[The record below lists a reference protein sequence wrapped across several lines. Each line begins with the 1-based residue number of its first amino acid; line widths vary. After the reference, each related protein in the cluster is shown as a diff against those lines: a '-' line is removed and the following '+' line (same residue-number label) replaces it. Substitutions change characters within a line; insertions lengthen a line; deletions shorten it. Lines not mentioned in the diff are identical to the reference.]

1 VPGTSGD
8 YGLPAASRYGPAGPP
23 RPVGHPEPDTG
34 VELTDDDSSTPN
46 TASTQLITPHHPDKI
61 LEVDVHT
68 PTVSL
73 VTLRKKVADNQD
85 DSFRRTLGHAE
96 QLAQAQG
103 EQQNEISRYLH
114 GVSDQIDDGRRQQ
127 NMELANVLAE
137 LGRLRAE
144 MQPKHVTGHVL
155 PDGRVVLANGD
166 VVQGVKGVAPPITAA
181 SVPLPKTSGGTVHG
195 EILPDGTVMA
205 DGKIVDGI
213 AAKPSAST
221 PINPQIVKDT
231 EQDRK
236 LAALEAK
243 STFTVCLQVT
253 DL

>member
-1 VPGTSGD
+1 MTS
-8 YGLPAASRYGPAGPP
+8 
-23 RPVGHPEPDTG
+23 
-34 VELTDDDSSTPN
+34 
-46 TASTQLITPHHPDKI
+46 DKI
-61 LEVDVHT
+61 LDIDVHT
-68 PTVSL
+68 TPTVGFMTYQKMSL
-73 VTLRKKVADNQD
+73 ADNQD
-85 DSFRRTLGHAE
+85 DSFRRTLGAAE

-127 NMELANVLAE
+127 NTELANVLAE

-166 VVQGVKGVAPPITAA
+166 VVQGVKGVAPPINTPP
-181 SVPLPKTSGGTVHG
+181 VHVPKTSGGTVHA
-195 EILPDGTVMA
+195 EIMPDGTVMA

-213 AAKPSAST
+213 LAKPPTVST
-221 PINPQIVKDT
+221 PINPQVVKDT

-236 LAALEAK
+236 LAALEDK
-243 STFTVCLQVT
+243 SKSLARQ
-253 DL
+253 LLR

>member
-1 VPGTSGD
+1 MCSHLGRTE
-8 YGLPAASRYGPAGPP
+8 A
-23 RPVGHPEPDTG
+23 
-34 VELTDDDSSTPN
+34 
-46 TASTQLITPHHPDKI
+46 DK
-61 LEVDVHT
+61 
-68 PTVSL
+68 
-73 VTLRKKVADNQD
+73 QD
-85 DSFRRTLGHAE
+85 DSFRRTLGQAE

-127 NMELANVLAE
+127 NLELANVLAE

-166 VVQGVKGVAPPITAA
+166 VVQGVKGVAPPVTAA

-221 PINPQIVKDT
+221 PINPQVVKDT

-243 STFTVCLQVT
+243 STSSPFA
-253 DL
+253 DH

>member
-1 VPGTSGD
+1 
-8 YGLPAASRYGPAGPP
+8 
-23 RPVGHPEPDTG
+23 
-34 VELTDDDSSTPN
+34 
-46 TASTQLITPHHPDKI
+46 
-61 LEVDVHT
+61 
-68 PTVSL
+68 
-73 VTLRKKVADNQD
+73 
-85 DSFRRTLGHAE
+85 
-96 QLAQAQG
+96 
-103 EQQNEISRYLH
+103 
-114 GVSDQIDDGRRQQ
+114 VSDQIDDGRRQQ
-127 NMELANVLAE
+127 NSELANVLAE

-166 VVQGVKGVAPPITAA
+166 VVQGVKGVAPPISAPTAH
-181 SVPLPKTSGGTVHG
+181 LPKATGGTVHG

-236 LAALEAK
+236 LAALEEK
-243 STFTVCLQVT
+243 SESKSYVSC
-253 DL
+253 